1 MVVATDQI
9 TEEAPKDESSNPN
22 EEVSSES
29 IDDLIDEVAAGA
41 PPEPVYH
48 YYPVELRG
56 DGWTDWPGTIEFR
69 CRQLPQ
75 NNISNSIK
83 ALVDAAKESIDE
95 ITETFKEQQDVADDV
110 VGIDSEDRSKA
121 STAQKTGSA
130 VLAGASTVGNV
141 IISGAEAV
149 GEALAETTNAALNP
163 EGTGFE
169 SFENFIGPDAGIV
182 LGSVYLPLVK
192 GLRFDDQTQYNNAE
206 LGFIGGAAEAGINA
220 GTGAM
225 NSLGQ
230 AIGNEIR
237 GLVNGTG
244 QAPSVA
250 VLRAI
255 KEIPFVGLD
264 AAAGARSA
272 ARVTTNPNLR
282 TLFDRVGIR
291 NFAFNFNLIA
301 QSADEAEEIKKI
313 VKFFR
318 ENMYPETIESGGLP
332 VGYVFPNIFDI
343 RIRYKTQDVATKILP
358 VYLRDMQVSYN
369 TSGLGMH
376 ADGNFFDVGVSMSF
390 TEAYTLDRNKIRAGY

>member
-1 MVVATDQI
+1 MVVATDPV
-9 TEEAPKDESSNPN
+9 EEPKDESSNPN

-41 PPEPVYH
+41 PPQPVYH

-69 CRQLPQ
+69 CRQLPE
-75 NNISNSIK
+75 NKISSTIK
-83 ALVDAAKESIDE
+83 ELVDGAKESIDE
-95 ITETFKEQQDVADDV
+95 IKQTFKEQQDLADDV
-110 VGIDSEDRSKA
+110 VGIDSEERDKA
-121 STAQKTGSA
+121 GTIEKTGSD
-130 VLAGASTVGNV
+130 VLAAAATLGTG
-141 IISGAEAV
+141 IISSTAALGRN
-149 GEALAETTNAALNP
+149 LAEGAAEGLDP
-163 EGTGFE
+163 ESTGFE

-182 LGSVYLPLVK
+182 LGSVFLPLVK

-220 GTGAM
+220 GSTVM
-225 NSLGQ
+225 NSLGK
-230 AIGNEIR
+230 ALGNEIR
-237 GLVNGTG
+237 ELSGGNG
-244 QAPSVA
+244 QAASVA
-250 VLRAI
+250 VLRGI
-255 KEIPFVGLD
+255 QQIPFVGLD
-264 AAAGARSA
+264 VAQGARSA

-291 NFAFNFNLIA
+291 NFTFSFNLIA
-301 QSADEAEEIKKI
+301 QSADEAEEIKRI

-343 RIRYKTQDVATKILP
+343 RIRHKTQEVATKILP